1 MSAPPRSAQKPLLL
15 PGLAP
20 HLFQSRAPAH
30 LQPQRK
36 MRVKDS
42 SAGPVMDHPRTPSD
56 DSTVAVPTR
65 EEIRA
70 ALVVELQE
78 LRQRVQA
85 LEEQLHT
92 ALEKQLH
99 AGGTYIPQAVRAGID
114 TISQRV
120 RDAGDSFLRS
130 LILWGFSIL

>member
-1 MSAPPRSAQKPLLL
+1 MSAPLRSAQKPLLL

-30 LQPQRK
+30 LQLQRK

-56 DSTVAVPTR
+56 DSTVAVRTQK
-65 EEIRA
+65 EIKA
-70 ALVVELQE
+70 ALVILAVELQE
-78 LRQRVQA
+78 LRQRVEA
-85 LEEQLHT
+85 LEEQLHS
-92 ALEKQLH
+92 
-99 AGGTYIPQAVRAGID
+99 GGTYIPQAVRAGID

-120 RDAGDSFLRS
+120 RDAVDSFFGL
-130 LILWGFSIL
+130 